1 MEEESVVQ
9 EDAGSIKDLRDA
21 ADRGRKATQEL
32 DQVKREMAFLKA
44 GVDTDTK
51 AGQLLFKAYDG
62 ELDMESIRVEADELG
77 LFKSSEEP
85 APVVEQVPAEDR
97 QATTERQALAETSV
111 PPGSQTE
118 SPYDAGHREFR
129 EMMDAGRPK
138 EDSAARF
145 IHTVLEAAGGDNPDQ
160 PVDQTG

>member
-1 MEEESVVQ
+1 MATQ
-9 EDAGSIKDLRDA
+9 EPGSIKELRDA
-21 ADRGRKATQEL
+21 ADRGKKASQEL
-32 DQVKREMAFLKA
+32 DAMKREMAFLKA

-62 ELDMESIRVEADELG
+62 ELDTESLQAEWSELAPTAATPPSEPDTTDDARV
-77 LFKSSEEP
+77 S
-85 APVVEQVPAEDR
+85 QQR
-97 QATTERQALAETSV
+97 QDLAGDSV
-111 PPGSQTE
+111 PPENQTE

-145 IHTVLEAAGGDNPDQ
+145 INTVLEAAGGNSPD
-160 PVDQTG
+160 PRVVSDR

>member
-1 MEEESVVQ
+1 MATQ
-9 EDAGSIKDLRDA
+9 EPGSIKELRDA
-21 ADRGRKATQEL
+21 ADRGKKATQEL
-32 DQVKREMAFLKA
+32 DAMKREMAFLKA

-51 AGQLLFKAYDG
+51 AGQLLYKAYDG
-62 ELDMESIRVEADELG
+62 DLETAAIQAEWSEL
-77 LFKSSEEP
+77 
-85 APVVEQVPAEDR
+85 VPAAAAPPPEPTVD
-97 QATTERQALAETSV
+97 ATDTQVAEQRRDLAGDSV
-111 PPGSQTE
+111 PPENQTE

-160 PVDQTG
+160 RVVQAG

>member
-1 MEEESVVQ
+1 MATQ
-9 EDAGSIKDLRDA
+9 EPGSIKELRDA
-21 ADRGRKATQEL
+21 ADRGKKASQEL
-32 DQVKREMAFLKA
+32 DAMKREMAFLKA

-62 ELDMESIRVEADELG
+62 ELDTESLQAEWSELVPPAAAPPSEPDTADARV
-77 LFKSSEEP
+77 S
-85 APVVEQVPAEDR
+85 QQR
-97 QATTERQALAETSV
+97 QDLAGDSV
-111 PPGSQTE
+111 PPENQTE

-145 IHTVLEAAGGDNPDQ
+145 INTVLEAAGGNSPD
-160 PVDQTG
+160 PRVVSDR